1 VNHRTPIAVAL
12 LIGFSLSGA
21 HGQLTIE
28 ACHEKARANYPLAR
42 QYALIGE
49 TRSLDLAMAKRGY
62 LPRLSLSGKASYQSD
77 VTSLSSVASALPPS
91 FASALSGAAVGNDQY
106 LALAEVSQT
115 LWDGGAIRAQIKSVE
130 SLSQIDLRK
139 LDVDMYSLYDRVDQ
153 LFFGLLAVK
162 EQLKQNDVLKD
173 ELEANYRRVEA
184 GIDNGVANQSDLDAV
199 RIEQLDM
206 QQRSIE
212 LGSNMKSYGE
222 MLSAMIGEPIA
233 EGTDFAMPDLSEPAA
248 SEAKNSRPELELFDA
263 QKKLCDSQMEAVK
276 AANSPKVSAFVQAA
290 YGEPGLNMFKSG
302 FSPYW
307 IGGLRLSWSLNVL
320 LDQKDQFERID
331 ATRASIEAQKD
342 AFALSNE
349 VQVVGIR
356 NDIDRLRKLLSSDDE
371 IIGLREGMRK
381 SVEGKLDNGTATT
394 DDLLKAIDAESLARK
409 AKSLRE
415 VQLAKAIYALKNALN
430 E

>member
-1 VNHRTPIAVAL
+1 MNHRIPLAVAL
-12 LIGFSLSGA
+12 LIGVGLSGA
-21 HGQLTIE
+21 YGQLTIE

-62 LPRLSLSGKASYQSD
+62 LPRLSVSGKASYQSD

-91 FASALSGAAVGNDQY
+91 LASALSGAAVGNDQY

-162 EQLKQNDVLKD
+162 EQLKQNDVLKG
-173 ELEANYRRVEA
+173 ELEANYRRIEA

-199 RIEQLDM
+199 RIEQLDA

-233 EGTDFAMPDLSEPAA
+233 EGTDFAMPDLSDPAA
-248 SEAKNSRPELELFDA
+248 SEGADLRPELGLFEA
-263 QKKLCDSQMEAVK
+263 QKKLCDSQRYAVR
-276 AANSPKVSAFVQAA
+276 AANSPRVSVFLQAA
-290 YGEPGLNMFKSG
+290 YGEPGLNMFDSG

-307 IGGLRLSWSLNVL
+307 IGGLRLSWSLNGL
-320 LDQKDQFERID
+320 LDQKDQFEKID
-331 ATRASIEAQKD
+331 ATRAAIEAQKD
-342 AFALSNE
+342 AFAQSNE

-356 NDIDRLRKLLSSDDE
+356 NDIDRLRKLLASDDE

-381 SVEGKLDNGTATT
+381 SAEGKLDNGTATA